1 MAEKKPILIDFYTT
15 WCPSCNGA
23 AAAMGKLHA
32 NSGGKYITLLIC
44 IERDMNQAKTE
55 AFGKKNSIGE
65 IPHYFAQAPQELG
78 LQYIPH
84 KTLIGADGKIIKNG
98 TWSLD

>member
-1 MAEKKPILIDFYTT
+1 
-15 WCPSCNGA
+15 
-23 AAAMGKLHA
+23 MGKLHA
-32 NSGGKYITLLIC
+32 SSEGKYITLLIC
-44 IERDMNQAKTE
+44 IERDMNKEKTE

-65 IPHYFAQAPQELG
+65 IPHYFAQAPKELG

-98 TWSLD
+98 TWSLDEAAELLAKACAAGDGDAPSGGTAL